1 MLDTILI
8 CIIIMN
14 VYFGAAVLCYRNSH
28 PFISLVACAIVGA
41 GITLLFIG
49 WFTLLAAVLHT
60 EKSVTSAL
68 ICSSIFT
75 MILWLGGFKNE
86 E

>member
-1 MLDTILI
+1 MFNTILI

-28 PFISLVACAIVGA
+28 PFTSLVACAIVGA
-41 GITLLFIG
+41 GITLLFMG
-49 WFTLLAAVLHT
+49 WFAMLAILFHT
-60 EKSVTSAL
+60 EKSNTSAL